1 MHLLTNL
8 KLMLQLLKHTTI
20 FKETLM
26 SKYHEKF
33 IKALRDVLPISKHP
47 NKELYTLEQLR
58 ALFTPDMVPINC
70 GQYGAAQCICGHDIK
85 YAYQVIYKYDPKI
98 KVSPIGSECINTF
111 FDPSEVYLK
120 TIIDSIDLK
129 RLWNGK
135 YTTKNFCKANGFT
148 SNTMNYLDMY
158 VLTKSEFAFLQ
169 SIVKARSERHFTEKQ
184 IRFMY
189 HIIKRIQEE
198 YAELKQRQY
207 ALECLD
213 DNGMLLF

>member
-1 MHLLTNL
+1 
-8 KLMLQLLKHTTI
+8 
-20 FKETLM
+20 M

-33 IKALRDVLPISKHP
+33 IEALRDVLPSSKHP

-98 KVSPIGSECINTF
+98 RVSPIGSECINTF

-129 RLWNGK
+129 RLWNGE

-158 VLTKSEFAFLQ
+158 VLTKSEYAFLD

-189 HIIKRIQEE
+189 RIIKRIQEA

-207 ALECLD
+207 ALEFID